1 MTDYD
6 DDGLPVEDC
15 YDDYG
20 FSEDY
25 LSPYPKEEHKVT
37 KIGSIF
43 DESGEYETVYYLVKE
58 IVDQEWVNA
67 KFPSYHCQHS
77 YDCCANW
84 YPRTGRIVGT
94 DGGNTIVCQSWAM
107 NV

>member
-6 DDGLPVEDC
+6 DDGFPVED
-15 YDDYG
+15 YDETQQMGDDSHPSWG
-20 FSEDY
+20 HEQ
-25 LSPYPKEEHKVT
+25 VT

-43 DESGEYETVYYLVKE
+43 DESGEYESVYYLVE
-58 IVDQEWVNA
+58 GLVDQEWVNA
-67 KFPSYHCQHS
+67 KFPSNHCQHS

>member
-6 DDGLPVEDC
+6 DDGVSETLEQMA
-15 YDDYG
+15 DDSHPSWG
-20 FSEDY
+20 HEQ
-25 LSPYPKEEHKVT
+25 VT

-43 DESGEYETVYYLVKE
+43 DESGEYESVYYLVE
-58 IVDQEWVNA
+58 GLVDQEWVNA
-67 KFPSYHCQHS
+67 KFPSNHCQHS

-94 DGGNTIVCQSWAM
+94 DGGNMIVCQSWAM

>member
-6 DDGLPVEDC
+6 DDG
-15 YDDYG
+15 
-20 FSEDY
+20 FSETLEQMADD
-25 LSPYPKEEHKVT
+25 SHPSWGHEQVT

-43 DESGEYETVYYLVKE
+43 DESGEYESVYYLVE
-58 IVDQEWVNA
+58 GLVDQEWVNA
-67 KFPSYHCQHS
+67 KFPSNHCQHS

-94 DGGNTIVCQSWAM
+94 DNGNTIVCQSWVL

>member
-1 MTDYD
+1 MTDY
-6 DDGLPVEDC
+6 E
-15 YDDYG
+15 
-20 FSEDY
+20 
-25 LSPYPKEEHKVT
+25 VT

-43 DESGEYETVYYLVKE
+43 DESGEYETIYHLVE
-58 IVDQEWVNA
+58 GIVDQEWVNT
-67 KFPSYHCQHS
+67 KFPSYHCQHE

-94 DGGNTIVCQSWAM
+94 DNNNTIVRQSWAM

>member
-1 MTDYD
+1 MTDY
-6 DDGLPVEDC
+6 E
-15 YDDYG
+15 
-20 FSEDY
+20 
-25 LSPYPKEEHKVT
+25 VT

-43 DESGEYETVYYLVKE
+43 DDSGEYESVYYLVDGL
-58 IVDQEWVNA
+58 VDKEWVNA
-67 KFPSYHCQHS
+67 KFPSNHCHHS
-77 YDCCANW
+77 YDCCGNW

>member
-1 MTDYD
+1 MTNYD
-6 DDGLPVEDC
+6 DDGFPVED
-15 YDDYG
+15 YDETQQMGEY
-20 FSEDY
+20 
-25 LSPYPKEEHKVT
+25 KVR
-37 KIGSIF
+37 KIGSLF
-43 DESGEYETVYYLVKE
+43 DDDGEYESVYYLVDGL
-58 IVDQEWVNA
+58 VDQEWVNA
-67 KFPSYHCQHS
+67 KFPSNHCQHS

>member
-1 MTDYD
+1 MTDY
-6 DDGLPVEDC
+6 E
-15 YDDYG
+15 
-20 FSEDY
+20 
-25 LSPYPKEEHKVT
+25 VT

-43 DESGEYETVYYLVKE
+43 DESGEYETIYHLVE
-58 IVDQEWVNA
+58 GIVDQEWVNA
-67 KFPSYHCQHS
+67 KFPSYHCQHE

-94 DGGNTIVCQSWAM
+94 DNNNTIVRQSWAM